1 MTILA
6 KIILAVIG
14 IVVAV
19 GLFWY
24 AGHGRDLMPN
34 GKKLLRSVAVIE
46 FIIIALIVIFEET
59 I

>member
-1 MTILA
+1 
-6 KIILAVIG
+6 
-14 IVVAV
+14 
-19 GLFWY
+19 
-24 AGHGRDLMPN
+24 MPN